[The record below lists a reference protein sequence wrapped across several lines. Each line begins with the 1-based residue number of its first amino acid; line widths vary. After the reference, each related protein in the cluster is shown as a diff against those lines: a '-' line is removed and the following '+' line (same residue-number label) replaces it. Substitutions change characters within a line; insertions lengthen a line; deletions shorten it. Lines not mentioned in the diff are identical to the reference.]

1 MVKKGWFY
9 LSIDF
14 DKAPIKYQFT
24 YEWDGITKKKC
35 YDMFQIIENK
45 MKSYK
50 LEQDALKRMTKIPT
64 TYVNWRDIR
73 WNINKQYRRK

>member
-1 MVKKGWFY
+1 
-9 LSIDF
+9 
-14 DKAPIKYQFT
+14 
-24 YEWDGITKKKC
+24 
-35 YDMFQIIENK
+35 MFQIIENK